1 MFSEKVVAA
10 YNVSL
15 RNPRRERQIVR
26 CKDKREVKTEMSRK
40 KKPKYSGKIDLAKDT
55 NRLRGSIT
63 FLFR

>member
-1 MFSEKVVAA
+1 MFNEKVVAA

-40 KKPKYSGKIDLAKDT
+40 KKA
-55 NRLRGSIT
+55 
-63 FLFR
+63 